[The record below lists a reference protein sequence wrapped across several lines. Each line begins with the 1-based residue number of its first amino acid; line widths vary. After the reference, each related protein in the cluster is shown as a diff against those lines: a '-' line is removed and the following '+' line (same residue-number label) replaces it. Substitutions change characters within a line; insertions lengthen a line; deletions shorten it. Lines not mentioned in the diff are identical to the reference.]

1 MKTPLHELLRGAR
14 FGSCDSVKASP
25 SVQNLCRLEGAWLF
39 SPIRENWRI
48 IPKVFSTV
56 KGAPNR
62 MPRAIRRNGQAV
74 ICPFCSHPDQRV
86 LDSRVARDG
95 QAIRRRREC
104 INCERRFTTFE
115 VYERPRL
122 FVVKRDGTRQE
133 FAPDKLL
140 NSMLLACGKRPVP
153 VERLREAV
161 ANLERGL
168 YEEFDDEVASTE
180 IGERVMRI
188 LREID
193 TVAYVRFASVYQEF
207 DSVSDFSTILKR
219 CR

>member
-1 MKTPLHELLRGAR
+1 MVFDSRESRTGGVYPRSFPLSRATPNQKVGANR
-14 FGSCDSVKASP
+14 
-25 SVQNLCRLEGAWLF
+25 R
-39 SPIRENWRI
+39 
-48 IPKVFSTV
+48 KV
-56 KGAPNR
+56 
-62 MPRAIRRNGQAV
+62 QAV

-115 VYERPRL
+115 IYERPRL

-133 FAPDKLL
+133 FAPEKLL
-140 NSMLLACGKRPVP
+140 NSMLLACGKRPVA

-161 ANLERGL
+161 SNLEKGL
-168 YEEFDDEVASTE
+168 YEEFDDEVPSTV
-180 IGERVMRI
+180 IGERVMRV

-207 DSVSDFSTILKR
+207 ESVSDFSSILKR